1 MAQSLSPLWLAW
13 EFHSLGSELNI
24 RVSVAEHR
32 RRGETRSLRAPVGA
46 VLVLTRY
53 VHRFRGA
60 APSPAAAPAAMN
72 LQWAPDPSVGWRLKG
87 SGVGLWPR
95 LSQPDSSSWA
105 SEGERVNPK
114 SKRRL
119 EWGPCETGCS
129 VTAIDTEKKHTQ
141 LSSAEKTVTGSQRA
155 HGPALLCQHDRL

>member
-1 MAQSLSPLWLAW
+1 M
-13 EFHSLGSELNI
+13 
-24 RVSVAEHR
+24 
-32 RRGETRSLRAPVGA
+32 
-46 VLVLTRY
+46 LTRY

-105 SEGERVNPK
+105 SEGEQVNPK

-119 EWGPCETGCS
+119 EWAPCETGCS

-141 LSSAEKTVTGSQRA
+141 LSSAEKTVTRFTESTRARAPVSARPTLKGVCRSERKDSNQR
-155 HGPALLCQHDRL
+155 HVSDNPGHKTHLLGCPLPDAPLSRNSNRE